1 MPATAG
7 RVPMPAGNRVV
18 TGNALKVSDRWS
30 SIVGSDPYAS
40 EKKEDGDVMEKLWAD
55 QRLHGNKRKI
65 GTDERGIPIFEML
78 NGAEKREKRKGDA
91 MAAREREYQLMQEKK
106 RRMDEVRA
114 AEQELAEASH
124 KASKKHKKDKKDKK
138 DKKKKKK
145 KEKKEKKEKKK
156 KHKKEKKSRRDRS
169 SSDSSSDS
177 SSNDDS
183 DTEDS
188 TEKFRLS
195 GFFKSKE

>member
-65 GTDERGIPIFEML
+65 GTDERGMPIFEML
-78 NGAEKREKRKGDA
+78 NGAEKREKRKETPWPRG
-91 MAAREREYQLMQEKK
+91 RGSTSSC
-106 RRMDEVRA
+106 RR
-114 AEQELAEASH
+114 
-124 KASKKHKKDKKDKK
+124 
-138 DKKKKKK
+138 
-145 KEKKEKKEKKK
+145 
-156 KHKKEKKSRRDRS
+156 RRGGWTR
-169 SSDSSSDS
+169 
-177 SSNDDS
+177 
-183 DTEDS
+183 
-188 TEKFRLS
+188 
-195 GFFKSKE
+195 

>member
-30 SIVGSDPYAS
+30 SIVGLIYAS
-40 EKKEDGDVMEKLWAD
+40 EKRRRGWMEKLWAD

-65 GTDERGIPIFEML
+65 GTDERGMPIFEML
-78 NGAEKREKRKGDA
+78 NGAEEEEGRRHGREG
-91 MAAREREYQLMQEKK
+91 EEYQLRREKEDG
-106 RRMDEVRA
+106 RGEGGGAGACRGEPQG
-114 AEQELAEASH
+114 EQEAQ
-124 KASKKHKKDKKDKK
+124 KDKKDKK

-145 KEKKEKKEKKK
+145 EKKEKEKKK
-156 KHKKEKKSRRDRS
+156 KHKKEKKSEVDRS

-177 SSNDDS
+177 SSY
-183 DTEDS
+183 TI
-188 TEKFRLS
+188 
-195 GFFKSKE
+195 

>member
-40 EKKEDGDVMEKLWAD
+40 EKKDGDVMEKLWAD

-65 GTDERGIPIFEML
+65 GTDERGMPIFEML

-138 DKKKKKK
+138 
-145 KEKKEKKEKKK
+145 EKKK

-169 SSDSSSDS
+169 SSDSSSES
-177 SSNDDS
+177 SSDDES

>member
-65 GTDERGIPIFEML
+65 GTDERGMPIFEML

-138 DKKKKKK
+138 DKKKKK
-145 KEKKEKKEKKK
+145 EKGEEG
-156 KHKKEKKSRRDRS
+156 EEGEEEE
-169 SSDSSSDS
+169 
-177 SSNDDS
+177 
-183 DTEDS
+183 TQEG
-188 TEKFRLS
+188 EEEQA
-195 GFFKSKE
+195 GQVVQ

>member
-18 TGNALKVSDRWS
+18 TSAALKVSDRWS

-40 EKKEDGDVMEKLWAD
+40 EKKPEDQVGMDKLWAD

-65 GTDERGIPIFEML
+65 GTDECGRPMFEVM

-91 MAAREREYQLMQEKK
+91 MAAREREYELMQEKK

-124 KASKKHKKDKKDKK
+124 KASKKHKKEKKEKKDKK
-138 DKKKKKK
+138 SKKSKKK
-145 KEKKEKKEKKK
+145 KEKKEKKEKKSK
-156 KHKKEKKSRRDRS
+156 KHKKEKKSRRDR
-169 SSDSSSDS
+169 
-177 SSNDDS
+177 
-183 DTEDS
+183 
-188 TEKFRLS
+188 
-195 GFFKSKE
+195 

>member
-78 NGAEKREKRKGDA
+78 NGAEKREKRKG
-91 MAAREREYQLMQEKK
+91 ERRRRTRGGEETRK
-106 RRMDEVRA
+106 RLVSRPVPRRSRQRWRWE
-114 AEQELAEASH
+114 
-124 KASKKHKKDKKDKK
+124 
-138 DKKKKKK
+138 
-145 KEKKEKKEKKK
+145 
-156 KHKKEKKSRRDRS
+156 SRREK
-169 SSDSSSDS
+169 
-177 SSNDDS
+177 
-183 DTEDS
+183 TE
-188 TEKFRLS
+188 TPVALERLS
-195 GFFKSKE
+195 R